1 MEFGLLGPVEARD
14 GDRVVDLGHA
24 RQRAVLAALLLEDGR
39 AVAVDR
45 LVDRVWGERPPLRA
59 RETLYGYV
67 SKLRGHLPIERR
79 PTGYRLDATTDLH
92 RFRDL
97 VKRARTSPPE
107 QAAPLYDQAL
117 GLWRGDALA
126 GLDSPWF
133 DATRDALH
141 AERRTV
147 ELDRNDVA
155 LDLGRHS
162 ALLPELQAQAQE
174 HPLDERLAG
183 QLITALHRAGRTSEA
198 LRHYDALRRELAD
211 QLGTDPGKP
220 LRDLHLKLLGPDPA
234 VPRQLP
240 APQRFFTGRAKELHD
255 LTEPGGT
262 VVITAIGGAGGIG
275 KTALALH
282 WAHLHADDFPDGQL
296 YVNLRGFDPTSDP
309 VPPGNALRAF
319 LDALGATDPPTDLDA
334 QAALYRSLVA
344 DKRILVVLD
353 NARDTTQVT
362 PLLPGGPRCAV
373 LVTSRQQLVGLVSAN
388 GAKSV
393 SLDVLDPHD
402 ARAFLTA
409 RLGPD
414 RINAEPDVVEAL
426 LDLCG
431 GLPLALSIIAARAL
445 TQPDLPLAALAEEL
459 AEQRLDALDDLSS
472 SLRTVFACSLRVLS
486 PDSRALFGLLG
497 LTTAADLSLR
507 SIAALAGLT
516 PPRTRTLLREL
527 EFAHLVQQHVVGRYR
542 MHDLVRLYAAET
554 APDDPAAL
562 HRFITYFVATAHA
575 GDRLI
580 EPHRPPITP
589 PPGEAVPLQDVTAAM
604 DWFDREYESLLAAHR
619 QAIALGRHDLV
630 WHMAWALTNYHLRR
644 GHAAEDLAVW
654 RAALDAAEALEDR
667 EKQVAA
673 HRFVGMALVDV
684 GVYEQG
690 NHHLRRALDLVADDY
705 GKAATHR
712 AMAWA
717 LEHQGD
723 IAGALAHADAQL
735 ALFRALDIPVRI
747 AEALNDVGYRAARL
761 GDYERAERHCS
772 EALALNKELGHR
784 DGEAATSDS
793 LGYIAHHHGR
803 AADALEH
810 YHHALDVYRE
820 LDNSYEQASVLR
832 HLGDVHAALGHGEEA
847 RSSWRQA
854 LTLFEAQGRV
864 KDADEVTKLLSP
876 APGGEVSGTR

>member
-14 GDRVVDLGHA
+14 GDGPVDLGHT
-24 RQRAVLAALLLEDGR
+24 RQRAVLAALLLADGQ
-39 AVAVDR
+39 AVTVDR

-67 SKLRGHLPIERR
+67 SKLRARLPIERR
-79 PTGYRLDATTDLH
+79 PSGYLLTATTDLH

-97 VKRARTSPPE
+97 VRQARTSPPE
-107 QAAPLYDQAL
+107 DAAPLYDQAL

-133 DATRDALH
+133 DATREALH

-147 ELDRNDVA
+147 ELDRNDAA
-155 LDLGRHS
+155 LALGRH
-162 ALLPELQAQAQE
+162 ATLLPELQAQAHE

-183 QLITALHRAGRTSEA
+183 QLMTALHRAGRTSEA

-211 QLGTDPGKP
+211 QLGTDPGTP
-220 LRDLHLKLLGPDPA
+220 LRDLHLRLLGPDPA

-240 APQRFFTGRAKELHD
+240 APQRFFTGRTRELRD

-296 YVNLRGFDPTSDP
+296 YVDLRGFDPTSDP
-309 VPPGNALRAF
+309 VPPGHALRGF
-319 LDALGATDPPTDLDA
+319 LDALGVSDPPADLDA

-344 DKRILVVLD
+344 DKRVLVVLD
-353 NARDTTQVT
+353 NARDTPQVT
-362 PLLPGGPRCAV
+362 PLLPGGPRCTV
-373 LVTSRQQLVGLVSAN
+373 LVTSRQQLVGLVSAQ

-393 SLDVLDPHD
+393 SLDVLDPDD
-402 ARAFLTA
+402 ARQFLTT
-409 RLGPD
+409 RLGSARVD
-414 RINAEPDVVEAL
+414 AEPEVVTAL
-426 LDLCG
+426 LDLCA

-445 TQPDLPLAALAEEL
+445 TQPELPLAALAEEL

-486 PDSRALFGLLG
+486 PESRSLFGLLG

-527 EFAHLVQQHVVGRYR
+527 EFAHLVQQRGVGRYR
-542 MHDLVRLYAAET
+542 MHDLVRLYASEVAPRDDT
-554 APDDPAAL
+554 AL
-562 HRFITYFVATAHA
+562 KGFIGYFAATAHA

-580 EPHRPPITP
+580 EPHRPQIPP
-589 PPGEAVPLQDVTAAM
+589 PPGDAVDLQDVTAAL
-604 DWFDREYESLLAAHR
+604 DWFDREYESLLSAHR
-619 QAIALGRHDLV
+619 QAVARDWHETV
-630 WHMAWALTNYHLRR
+630 WHIAWALTNYHLRR

-654 RAALDAAEALEDR
+654 RAALHAAEALEDND
-667 EKQVAA
+667 KQVSA
-673 HRFVGMALVDV
+673 HKFVGMALVDV
-684 GVYEQG
+684 GVYDEG
-690 NHHLRRALDLVADDY
+690 NHHLRRALELVTDDY
-705 GKAATHR
+705 GKAAAHR

-723 IAGALAHADAQL
+723 LRGALDHATAQL
-735 ALFRALDIPVRI
+735 DLFRRLDIPVRI

-761 GDYERAERHCS
+761 GDYEQAEQRCR
-772 EALALNKELGHR
+772 EALVLNEELGHR

-803 AADALEH
+803 NADALEH
-810 YHHALDVYRE
+810 YHHALEVYRE

-832 HLGDVHAALGHGEEA
+832 HLGDVHAALGDGGKAREA
-847 RSSWRQA
+847 WQQA

-864 KDADEVTKLLSP
+864 KDADELTTLLHLP
-876 APGGEVSGTR
+876 VDARA

>member
-1 MEFGLLGPVEARD
+1 MNRQVKGAASVDFGLLGPVEARA
-14 GDRVVDLGHA
+14 GGRLVDLGHT
-24 RQRAVLAALLLEDGR
+24 RQRAVLAALLLDDGR
-39 AVAVDR
+39 AVTVDR

-67 SKLRGHLPIERR
+67 SKLRGLLPIERH
-79 PTGYRLDATTDLH
+79 PAGYRLEAATDLH
-92 RFRDL
+92 RFREL
-97 VKRARTSPPE
+97 VRQARTSPPE
-107 QAAPLYDQAL
+107 EAAPLYDQAL
-117 GLWRGDALA
+117 RLWRGDALA

-133 DATRDALH
+133 DATREALH

-155 LDLGRHS
+155 LALGHHS

-211 QLGTDPGKP
+211 QLGADPGAALK
-220 LRDLHLKLLGPDPA
+220 DLHLKLLGPEPA

-240 APQRFFTGRAKELHD
+240 APQRFFTGRTEELHD
-255 LTEPGGT
+255 LAEPGGT

-319 LDALGATDPPTDLDA
+319 LEALGVGDPPADLDA

-344 DKRILVVLD
+344 DKRMLVVLD
-353 NARDTTQVT
+353 NARDTAQVT

-393 SLDVLDPHD
+393 SLNVLDPRE
-402 ARAFLTA
+402 ARALLTA
-409 RLGPD
+409 RLGWR
-414 RINAEPDVVEAL
+414 RITAEPEVVDAL
-426 LDLCG
+426 LELCG
-431 GLPLALSIIAARAL
+431 GLPLALSIVAARAL

-542 MHDLVRLYAAET
+542 MHDLVRLYAAEV

-562 HRFITYFVATAHA
+562 RRFVGYFAATAHA

-580 EPHRPPITP
+580 EPHRPPVDP
-589 PPGEAVPLQDVTAAM
+589 PGGEAVPLPDVTAAM

-619 QAIALGRHDLV
+619 QATAREWHELV

-654 RAALDAAEALEDR
+654 RAALTAAEALGDKD
-667 EKQVAA
+667 KQVAA
-673 HRFVGMALVDV
+673 HKFVGMALVDV
-684 GVYEQG
+684 GGYDQG
-690 NHHLRRALDLVADDY
+690 NHHLRQALDLVTDDY
-705 GKAATHR
+705 GKAAAHR
-712 AMAWA
+712 AVAWA

-723 IAGALAHADAQL
+723 LEGALEHANAQL
-735 ALFRALDIPVRI
+735 VLFRALDIPVRI

-761 GDYERAERHCS
+761 GDYEQAERHCR
-772 EALALNKELGHR
+772 EALALNRELGHR

-793 LGYIAHHHGR
+793 LGYIAHRHGR

-810 YHHALDVYRE
+810 YHHALAVYRE

-832 HLGDVHAALGHGEEA
+832 HLGDVQAELGDTDAA

-864 KDADEVTKLLSP
+864 KDAEEVRGLL
-876 APGGEVSGTR
+876 

>member
-1 MEFGLLGPVEARD
+1 MEFGLLGPVEARE
-14 GDRVVDLGHA
+14 GERLVDLGHT
-24 RQRAVLAALLLEDGR
+24 RQRAVLAVLLLADGQ

-45 LVDRVWGERPPLRA
+45 VVDRVWGERPPLRA

-67 SKLRGHLPIERR
+67 SKLRGFLPIERS
-79 PTGYRLDATTDLH
+79 PAGYRLDATTDLD

-97 VKRARTSPPE
+97 VRQARANPPE
-107 QAAPLYDQAL
+107 NAAPLYDRAL

-133 DATRDALH
+133 DATRQALH

-155 LDLGRHS
+155 LALGHHG
-162 ALLPELQAQAQE
+162 ALLPELEAQARE

-183 QLITALHRAGRTSEA
+183 QLMTALHRAGRTSEA
-198 LRHYDALRRELAD
+198 LHHYDALRRELAD
-211 QLGTDPGKP
+211 QLGTDPGTA

-240 APQRFFTGRAKELHD
+240 APQRFFTGRTRELHD

-309 VPPGNALRAF
+309 VPPGHALRAF
-319 LDALGATDPPTDLDA
+319 LDALGVTDPPADLDA

-344 DKRILVVLD
+344 DKRMLVVLD
-353 NARDTTQVT
+353 NARDTPQVT
-362 PLLPGGPRCAV
+362 PLLPGGPRCTV
-373 LVTSRQQLVGLVSAN
+373 LVTSRQQLVGLVSAH

-393 SLDVLDPHD
+393 ALDVLDPHD
-402 ARAFLTA
+402 ARTFLTT
-409 RLGPD
+409 RLGRARVD
-414 RINAEPDVVEAL
+414 AEPEVVTAL

-486 PDSRALFGLLG
+486 PDARALFGLLG
-497 LTTAADLSLR
+497 VTTAADLSLR

-516 PPRTRTLLREL
+516 PPRARTLLREL
-527 EFAHLVQQHVVGRYR
+527 EFAHLIQQHGVGRYR
-542 MHDLVRLYAAET
+542 MHDLVRLYASEVAPQDDT
-554 APDDPAAL
+554 AL
-562 HRFITYFVATAHA
+562 KRFIGYFAATAHA

-580 EPHRPPITP
+580 EPHRPQITP
-589 PPGEAVPLQDVTAAM
+589 PEGEAADLPDVTAAM

-619 QAIALGRHDLV
+619 QATTRDWHDLV

-654 RAALDAAEALEDR
+654 RAALHAAEALGDND
-667 EKQVAA
+667 KQVAA
-673 HRFVGMALVDV
+673 HKFVGMALVDV
-684 GVYEQG
+684 GVYEEG
-690 NHHLRRALDLVADDY
+690 NHHLRRALDLVTDDY
-705 GKAATHR
+705 GKAAAHR
-712 AMAWA
+712 AVAWA

-723 IAGALAHADAQL
+723 LAGALEHATAQL
-735 ALFRALDIPVRI
+735 ALFRQLDIPVRI

-761 GDYERAERHCS
+761 GDYEQAEHHCR
-772 EALALNKELGHR
+772 EALTLNKELGHR

-803 AADALEH
+803 NADALEH
-810 YHHALDVYRE
+810 YHHALEVYRE

-832 HLGDVHAALGHGEEA
+832 HLGDVHAALGDEDQAHQA
-847 RSSWRQA
+847 WQQA

-864 KDADEVTKLLSP
+864 KDADEMTALLH
-876 APGGEVSGTR
+876 TH

>member
-1 MEFGLLGPVEARD
+1 MNRQVEGASRVEFGLLGPVEARE
-14 GDRVVDLGHA
+14 GERLVDLGHT

-39 AVAVDR
+39 PVAVDR
-45 LVDRVWGERPPLRA
+45 VVDRVWGERPPLRA

-67 SKLRGHLPIERR
+67 SKLRGFLPIERD
-79 PTGYRLDATTDLH
+79 PAGYRLDATTDLH
-92 RFRDL
+92 LFRDL
-97 VKRARTSPPE
+97 VRQARTSPPE
-107 QAAPLYDQAL
+107 DAAPLYDRAL
-117 GLWRGDALA
+117 DLWRGDALA

-133 DATRDALH
+133 DATRQALH

-147 ELDRNDVA
+147 ELDRNDAA
-155 LDLGRHS
+155 LALGNHS
-162 ALLPELQAQAQE
+162 ALLPELQSQARE

-183 QLITALHRAGRTSEA
+183 QLMTALHRAGRTSEA

-211 QLGTDPGKP
+211 QLGTDPGTP
-220 LRDLHLKLLGPDPA
+220 LRDLHLKLLGPDPT

-240 APQRFFTGRAKELHD
+240 APQRFFTGRTRELND

-319 LDALGATDPPTDLDA
+319 LDALGVTDPPADLDA

-344 DKRILVVLD
+344 DKRMLVVLD
-353 NARDTTQVT
+353 NARDTPQVT
-362 PLLPGGPRCAV
+362 PLLPGGPSCTV
-373 LVTSRQQLVGLVSAN
+373 LVTSRQQLVGLVSAH

-393 SLDVLDPHD
+393 ALDVLDKDD
-402 ARAFLTA
+402 ARKFLTT
-409 RLGPD
+409 RLGQA
-414 RINAEPDVVEAL
+414 RVAAEPEVVTAL
-426 LDLCG
+426 LDLCA

-459 AEQRLDALDDLSS
+459 SEQRLDALDDLTS

-486 PDSRALFGLLG
+486 PESRALFGLLG

-527 EFAHLVQQHVVGRYR
+527 EFAHLVQQHGVGRYR
-542 MHDLVRLYAAET
+542 MHDLVRLYASEVS
-554 APDDPAAL
+554 PQDDEAL
-562 HRFITYFVATAHA
+562 GRFVGYFAATAYA

-580 EPHRPPITP
+580 EPHRPPIP
-589 PPGEAVPLQDVTAAM
+589 APPGEPVALADVTAAM

-619 QAIALGRHDLV
+619 QAIAREWHEVV
-630 WHMAWALTNYHLRR
+630 WHMAWSLTNYHLRR

-654 RAALDAAEALEDR
+654 RAALHAAEALEDK

-673 HRFVGMALVDV
+673 HKFVGMALVDV
-684 GVYEQG
+684 GVHEEG
-690 NHHLRRALDLVADDY
+690 NHHLGRALDLVTDDY
-705 GKAATHR
+705 DKAAAHR

-723 IAGALAHADAQL
+723 LQGALEHATAQL
-735 ALFRALDIPVRI
+735 DLFRALDIPIRI

-761 GDYERAERHCS
+761 GDYERAERHCA

-803 AADALEH
+803 NADALDH
-810 YHHALDVYRE
+810 YHHALEVYRE

-832 HLGDVHAALGHGEEA
+832 HLGDVHEALGDKDQA
-847 RSSWRQA
+847 RSAWQQA

-864 KDADEVTKLLSP
+864 KDANETSALLH
-876 APGGEVSGTR
+876 